1 LRITQYFKFLIVT
14 FSLKMQKNGVVKMDD
29 REKLAQ
35 LQKMIADLIA
45 EQEKIAGKL
54 SELRN
59 QGREKT
65 VQFRQLFAKNLSNV
79 NVISLLQSY
88 GLM

>member
-1 LRITQYFKFLIVT
+1 
-14 FSLKMQKNGVVKMDD
+14 MQKNGVVKMDD

-59 QGREKT
+59 QG
-65 VQFRQLFAKNLSNV
+65 S
-79 NVISLLQSY
+79 
-88 GLM
+88 

>member
-1 LRITQYFKFLIVT
+1 
-14 FSLKMQKNGVVKMDD
+14 MQKNGVVKMDD

>member
-1 LRITQYFKFLIVT
+1 
-14 FSLKMQKNGVVKMDD
+14 MDD